1 MYGSDA
7 KNSMEQEN
15 FLLCKNIKEIWKIMD
30 NPVDKNNLNEYKD
43 MKRVFEKSVVASH
56 DLKANSILKKKDI
69 VFKNLELELEQ
80 LIIRV

>member
-1 MYGSDA
+1 
-7 KNSMEQEN
+7 MEVMQKIQWSQEN

-56 DLKANSILKKKDI
+56 DLKANSILKKKRHCI
-69 VFKNLELELEQ
+69 
-80 LIIRV
+80 